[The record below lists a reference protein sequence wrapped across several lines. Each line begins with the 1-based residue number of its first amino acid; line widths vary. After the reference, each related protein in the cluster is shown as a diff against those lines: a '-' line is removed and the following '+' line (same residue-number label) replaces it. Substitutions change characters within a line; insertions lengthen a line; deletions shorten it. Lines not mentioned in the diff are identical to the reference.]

1 MFFIKRGK
9 KFLLVCLFVIMALL
23 SGCGNGTKV
32 VFTTGFGKDEIFR
45 IGDASCTKA
54 ELLVY
59 LTTTG
64 NRYESVYGPSVWNA
78 ESDGVSLADNV
89 KETVL
94 AKLAQVKTMYLLAQS
109 QEITLEPE
117 EVACVEQAAAAYL
130 GSLTEAEREKLS
142 VDEELMIRMY
152 TEYALADKVYRYII
166 RDVNPEI
173 SDDEA
178 RTITVEHILFRTR
191 TVDMDGKSVPYSD
204 AVKKAV
210 YEKACEVRTMAVEEG
225 VDFLSLAAKY
235 SEDSNTTYSFGKGEM
250 ESSFEEAAF
259 RLETDEISEV
269 IETEAGY
276 HIIKCI
282 STFDR
287 EQTEVSKL
295 EIVEQRRQEVFGQV
309 YNEFVEDLPRQ
320 LNTKLWEDLS
330 LSPDSDVKGA
340 DFFRV
345 YSEYFTV

>member
-1 MFFIKRGK
+1 MFFIKKGK
-9 KFLLVCLFVIMALL
+9 IYLLVCLALMMVL
-23 SGCGNGTKV
+23 FTGCGNGTKV
-32 VFTTGFGKDEIFR
+32 VFTTGFDKDEVFR
-45 IGDASCTKA
+45 IGDTSCTKA

-59 LTTTG
+59 LTTTR
-64 NRYESVYGPSVWNA
+64 NRYESVYGSQVWNA
-78 ESDGVSLADNV
+78 VSDGVSLADNV

-94 AKLAQVKTMYLLAQS
+94 AKIAQVKTMYLLAKS
-109 QEITLEPE
+109 QEIVLEPE
-117 EVACVEQAAAAYL
+117 EISCVEQAAAVYIS
-130 GSLTEAEREKLS
+130 SLTEEEREKLS
-142 VDEELMIRMY
+142 VDEDLIVRMY
-152 TEYALADKVYRYII
+152 SEYALADKVYRYII

-191 TVDMDGKSVPYSD
+191 TVDTDGKTAPYSD

-235 SEDSNTTYSFGKGEM
+235 SEDTNTTYSFGKGEM
-250 ESSFEEAAF
+250 DSTFEEAAF

-295 EIVEQRRQEVFGQV
+295 EIVDQRRQEVFSQV
-309 YNEFVEDLPRQ
+309 YDEFVETLPRQ
-320 LNTKLWEDLS
+320 LNTKLWEDISLS
-330 LSPDSDVKGA
+330 LDGEVKGA
-340 DFFRV
+340 DFFHV
-345 YSEYFTV
+345 FSEYFTV